1 MFEAP
6 FEHYLTYGATDQR
19 TVREL
24 QDSFTGLMVP
34 GTVAAFQREGTGG
47 FVLTLSATQAA
58 TPYVI
63 DPRFP
68 LFQRQ
73 LAEAKQSHFELAS
86 VLGDPDLVCGDRDP
100 QPGDFTPERVDLIAR
115 SWVEFNQGYQTA
127 ANAKFDKYASRLKEE
142 VIQEETRSPRFVL
155 APYTMASGT
164 HDPWW
169 EVSRMLYDRTCHH
182 LVDSDDCIRVL
193 AATNPAGLR
202 ELTGDL
208 PDHRSSV
215 WVSGLDE
222 LGSDPEFLHDYAS
235 AIQEVSS
242 NVQMFALYG
251 GFFSVLL
258 SAVGL
263 RGSCHG
269 IGFGEYRAYPELQR
283 SGPPPSRYYMP
294 TLHRYVSPDLAYQ
307 LWLHDPSLAEC
318 SCRVCNGLPPVELDY
333 HSLMMHSVLCRAREI
348 EDWVG
353 EDIPSMVERL
363 KGERRNYL
371 SSLARSG
378 APNFIKEE
386 GERAAEHL
394 TGWIQALSFL

>member
-1 MFEAP
+1 MFEAL

-24 QDSFTGLMVP
+24 QDSFNGLMVP

-47 FVLTLSATQAA
+47 FVLTLSATEAA

-73 LAEAKQSHFELAS
+73 LAEPKRSHLDLAK
-86 VLGDPDLVCGDRDP
+86 VLGDPNLVCKTRDP
-100 QPGDFTPERVDLIAR
+100 EPADFTYERVDRIAQ
-115 SWVEFNQGYQTA
+115 SWVEFNQVYQNA
-127 ANAKFDKYASRLKEE
+127 ANAKFDKYATRLKEPVVPE
-142 VIQEETRSPRFVL
+142 QARSPQFVL
-155 APYTMASGT
+155 APYTMASGSD
-164 HDPWW
+164 DPWW
-169 EVSRMLYDRTCHH
+169 KVSRMLYERTCHH
-182 LVDSDDCIRVL
+182 LGDSGDCIRVL
-193 AATNPAGLR
+193 AATNPDGLLGLAR
-202 ELTGDL
+202 DL
-208 PDHRSSV
+208 PDSRSSV

-222 LGSDPEFLHDYAS
+222 LGSDSVLLHDYAN
-235 AIQEVSS
+235 AIQEVGADI
-242 NVQMFALYG
+242 QIFALYG

-294 TLHRYVSPDLAYQ
+294 TLHRYVLPDLAFQ
-307 LWLHDPSLAEC
+307 LWRHDPTLTKC
-318 SCRVCNGLPPVELDY
+318 SCPVCDGLAPVELDY

-348 EDWVG
+348 QDWVG
-353 EDIPSMVERL
+353 ADLPSIVERL
-363 KGERRNYL
+363 KGEHRAYL
-371 SSLARSG
+371 DSLARSD
-378 APNFIKEE
+378 APNFIKEN
-386 GERAAEHL
+386 GKRVAEHL
-394 TGWIQALSFL
+394 PKWIHALSLL

>member
-1 MFEAP
+1 MFEAS

-68 LFQRQ
+68 LFQKQ
-73 LAEAKQSHFELAS
+73 LAEPKQSHLELAS
-86 VLGDPDLVCGDRDP
+86 VFGDPSLVCPDRDP
-100 QPGDFTPERVDLIAR
+100 EPGDFTHERVDLIAR

-127 ANAKFDKYASRLKEE
+127 ANAKFDKYANRLKER
-142 VIQEETRSPRFVL
+142 VVTQQAKSPQFVL
-155 APYTMASGT
+155 APYTMASDSD
-164 HDPWW
+164 DPWW
-169 EVSRMLYDRTCHH
+169 EVSRMLYERTCHH
-182 LVDSDDCIRVL
+182 LGDSGDCIRVL
-193 AATNPAGLR
+193 AATNPAGLLR
-202 ELTGDL
+202 LTIDL
-208 PDHRSSV
+208 PDSRSSV

-222 LGSDPEFLHDYAS
+222 LGSDHALLHNYAN
-235 AIQEVSS
+235 AIQEVRADI
-242 NVQMFALYG
+242 QMFALYG
-251 GFFSVLL
+251 GFFSVML

-294 TLHRYVSPDLAYQ
+294 TLHRYVLPDLAYQ
-307 LWLHDPSLAEC
+307 LWLHDPTLAEC
-318 SCRVCNGLPPVELDY
+318 SCRVCDGLPPVELDY

-348 EDWVG
+348 QDWVG
-353 EDIPSMVERL
+353 MDLPSIIERL
-363 KGERRNYL
+363 EGERSAYL
-371 SSLARSG
+371 DSLARSG
-378 APNFIKEE
+378 APDFLKED
-386 GERAAEHL
+386 GERVAEHL
-394 TGWIQALSFL
+394 QKWIRALSSF